1 MNLSGKG
8 QMTLDCIH
16 TVSSNNYSLDAYAYL
31 NSSGSVRG
39 DGPSGQYA
47 PCCLMADTGRIWLK
61 NGEFDCSSDRRIKT
75 NIQTMVTSSAL
86 QKIVQ
91 LRPITY
97 NYVHQ
102 NRFKTGFIGQELET
116 VLPEAVGT
124 NDEYITNIY
133 MMANITNTGP
143 DQYTLLVDQSCNV
156 LDVDGSCN
164 LLLMN
169 PWGARIHVRLLSV
182 SDDRTL
188 LHIEGTIQETD
199 THNGQIFVYGQE
211 VSDFRTITPEVVHNY
226 SIAAIQELS
235 KQLTTTQTELQE
247 TRSALAALQEQVATL
262 MATAGP

>member
-1 MNLSGKG
+1 
-8 QMTLDCIH
+8 
-16 TVSSNNYSLDAYAYL
+16 
-31 NSSGSVRG
+31 
-39 DGPSGQYA
+39 
-47 PCCLMADTGRIWLK
+47 MADTGRIWLK

-86 QKIVQ
+86 QKINQ

-97 NYVHQ
+97 NFVHQ

-116 VLPEAVGT
+116 VLPEAVGI

-143 DQYTLLVDQSCNV
+143 DQYTLLIDQSCNV
-156 LDVDGSCN
+156 VDVDGSCN
-164 LLLMN
+164 LLLLN
-169 PWGARIHVRLLSV
+169 PWGNRINVRLLSV

-235 KQLTTTQTELQE
+235 KQLTTAQTELQE
-247 TRSALAALQEQVATL
+247 TRSALAALQEQMATL
-262 MATAGP
+262 ITTVAQLQTTASP